1 MDAGPLLRLAGL
13 RTEFE
18 TPRGVLRAVDGVD
31 LSLAAGETL
40 AIVGESGS
48 GKSVTALSILRLFT
62 RADRARVAGRIE
74 WRARDG
80 RLLDL
85 ASLGERGLRD
95 LRGREIAVVFQ
106 DPSASLDPVFS
117 IGAQIREVVRRH
129 RPGEDPAARAVAL
142 LRDVGI
148 ADPGRRIH
156 AFPHQLSGGMRQR
169 ATIAMALAGAPRL
182 LIADEP
188 TTALDVTIQSQI
200 LRLLADLQRRDGLA
214 LLFIT
219 HDLALVAGIA
229 DRVAVMY
236 AGQVVETGPV
246 AAVLGRPAH
255 PYTRALLAC
264 RPQRRYR
271 DGAPDERILVPI
283 PGAPPRPDAVSR
295 GCRFAPRCAL
305 AQADCTGAEGP
316 LAAAGPG
323 RAARC
328 LRWQEVA

>member
-117 IGAQIREVVRRH
+117 IGAQIREVVRRL

-229 DRVAVMY
+229 DRVAS
-236 AGQVVETGPV
+236 
-246 AAVLGRPAH
+246 RP
-255 PYTRALLAC
+255 RATA
-264 RPQRRYR
+264 R
-271 DGAPDERILVPI
+271 
-283 PGAPPRPDAVSR
+283 
-295 GCRFAPRCAL
+295 
-305 AQADCTGAEGP
+305 
-316 LAAAGPG
+316 PG
-323 RAARC
+323 RADRRRGAGARRASRSRAAPGPR
-328 LRWQEVA
+328 RWRRPRFGAGSGWRRDPGTPSACGGAAAASPPVWRG